1 MVDESLKRLLDAES
15 KAENIIAHADAE
27 RQAIIEQARHDVQ
40 VSEQQLAER
49 AKDIHASFLAHA
61 EQRAQQTIA
70 ELKRRHTEH
79 CAALRTSAAAQ
90 EHLALDAAV
99 RLLTETGKADNP

>member
-1 MVDESLKRLLDAES
+1 MVDESLKRLLDAEAE
-15 KAENIIAHADAE
+15 AENIIERADQE

-40 VSEQQLAER
+40 TSEQQLAER
-49 AKDIHASFLAHA
+49 VKDIHASFLSHA

-79 CAALRTSAAAQ
+79 CNALRAAAAAQ
-90 EHLALDAAV
+90 EHVALDAAV
-99 RLLTETGKADNP
+99 KLLTESGKEGSS